1 MNIVDSYQQL
11 VCSNL
16 INRLIDYLT
25 KYAHWYKYVQKLLVN
40 RYQDYV
46 NVKMLLYTYYLNKI
60 QGEIEKCFK

>member
-25 KYAHWYKYVQKLLVN
+25 KYAHWHKYVQKLLVN

-46 NVKMLLYTYYLNKI
+46 NVKMRFLTNSFNKNTVKTKI
-60 QGEIEKCFK
+60 LF